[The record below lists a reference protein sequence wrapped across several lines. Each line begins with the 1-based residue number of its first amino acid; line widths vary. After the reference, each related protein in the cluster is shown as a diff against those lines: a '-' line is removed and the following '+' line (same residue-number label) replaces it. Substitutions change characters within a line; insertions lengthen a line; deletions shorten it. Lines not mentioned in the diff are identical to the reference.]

1 MSAAFQTQ
9 IFPHLTQGLSVDAT
23 LGRINPQIA
32 ATAIDLL
39 TTLIQKVPA
48 PLPSVYTSQV
58 YPHIVQL
65 LLVVD
70 DTGLL
75 QNGQEL
81 LKAMADRDFG
91 GVCAARC
98 NDRDGFEALLAFIS
112 KMLHPNESESCAIFI
127 GPLITK
133 VFFLM
138 FFNMISL
145 KR

>member
-9 IFPHLTQGLSVDAT
+9 IFPHLTQALSVDAS
-23 LGRINPQIA
+23 LGRINPQTA

-39 TTLIQKVPA
+39 TTLIQKVPN

-65 LLVVD
+65 LLMVD

-81 LKAMADRDFG
+81 LKAMVDRDFSG
-91 GVCAARC
+91 ICAATCDGR
-98 NDRDGFEALLAFIS
+98 NGFEVLLEFIA
-112 KMLHPNESESCAIFI
+112 KMLQPNESESCAIFI

-133 VFFLM
+133 V
-138 FFNMISL
+138 I
-145 KR
+145 